1 MIVIPMAGMSSR
13 FFKAGYTQPKYML
26 EAHGQTL
33 FEHSVNSFAAYF
45 ASTPFLFIVRKF
57 TTQRSL
63 CVKKRLNLA
72 LNSFTLLNC
81 IPKLAAKQKR

>member
-45 ASTPFLFIVRKF
+45 ASTPFLFIVRNVYDTAVF
-57 TTQRSL
+57 LRDNGSDL
-63 CVKKRLNLA
+63 GI
-72 LNSFTLLNC
+72 FHF
-81 IPKLAAKQKR
+81 